1 MCAKAC
7 IKEEKECGIMQEDGI
22 PSFILAIASAAVV
35 IGIVVGMTAVTWAF
49 ILMLF

>member
-1 MCAKAC
+1 MGENELP
-7 IKEEKECGIMQEDGI
+7 IFM
-22 PSFILAIASAAVV
+22 AIASAAVV

>member
-1 MCAKAC
+1 MG
-7 IKEEKECGIMQEDGI
+7 ENELPTFM
-22 PSFILAIASAAVV
+22 AIALAAVV